1 MPITKSGEDNAPA
14 WCGLSYFEVV
24 TLAKGETRD
33 FVRRGK
39 REKIIVGT
47 GTCEIRVGDE
57 VVAGEFKTNVDLQND
72 SDHFAVRTLNDPAT
86 LVWMCGDWETE
97 TSSGIFQVGK
107 SDERED
113 KGDAVDYAKE
123 TSFDCHYH
131 DCDEYWLIFKGKAKI
146 LSEEKEYYVKQGDI
160 VFTRAGDE
168 HDVLEIYEDLEAF
181 YFEDATPEGG
191 RVGHLHKTKAKAKRH
206 DVSTKPIP
214 ADFPA

>member
-33 FVRRGK
+33 FMRRSK

-131 DCDEYWLIFKGKAKI
+131 DCDEYWILYEGCGVAVSEGKSHEVGPGDCVATGMGFHHDFPI
-146 LSEEKEYYVKQGDI
+146 VHEAVKS
-160 VFTRAGDE
+160 V
-168 HDVLEIYEDLEAF
+168 
-181 YFEDATPEGG
+181 YFETGLEGEG
-191 RVGHLHKTKAKAKRH
+191 RRGHLWDHTHGVAVPQAER
-206 DVSTKPIP
+206 V
-214 ADFPA
+214 